1 MDLNYSPEE
10 KAFQED
16 VRAWLGERLPADLV
30 EKVKKGQRLGKEDY
44 LTWHAILR
52 ERGYLAWHWPKE
64 HGGTGWGPAEKNIFE
79 EEMVAA
85 GAPRIVPFGLNM
97 LGPVLVQF
105 GTDAQKA
112 EYLPKI
118 LKDEQ
123 FWCQGYSEPG
133 SGSDLASLRT
143 TAVRDGDH
151 YVVNGQKTWTTFAHF
166 ADWIFL
172 LVRTDPKASKPQE
185 GISFLLCDMATP
197 GIEVRPIYTL
207 EGEHEVNEV
216 YLTDVR
222 IPVENLVGEE
232 DKGWTIAKYLLTF
245 ERTGIAGVG
254 YSKNGLNGVKKAAR
268 ATMKNGKPLLDDPLF
283 AARVAEVEI
292 DLMALEVFNNRVVA
306 AAGAGKAPG
315 AESSLLKIK
324 GTQVRQEITDLMRR
338 ACGPYAIPDVPEA
351 FDFGWNGEPPGPQH
365 ALPAARAY
373 FNMRKTSI
381 YGGSNEIQ
389 RNIVTKAMLGL

>member
-1 MDLNYSPEE
+1 MDLSYSPEE
-10 KAFQED
+10 QAFQAD
-16 VRAWLGERLPADLV
+16 VRAWLADRMPPALV
-30 EKVKKGQRLGKEDY
+30 DKVRRGQRLVKEDY
-44 LTWHAILR
+44 LTWHGILR
-52 ERGYLAWHWPKE
+52 ERGFLAWHWPVE

-97 LGPVLVQF
+97 LGPVLIQF
-105 GTDAQKA
+105 GSDAQKA

-118 LKDEQ
+118 LNDEQ

-172 LVRTDPKASKPQE
+172 LVRTDPTAQKPQQ

-197 GIEVRPIYTL
+197 GIEVRPIHTL

-222 IPVENLVGEE
+222 IPVENLVGDEH
-232 DKGWTIAKYLLTF
+232 KGWTIAKYLLTF

-254 YSKNGLNGVKKAAR
+254 YSKQGLRGVKKAA
-268 ATMKNGKPLLDDPLF
+268 MDQQKNGKPLLDDPLF

-306 AAGAGKAPG
+306 SAGAGKAPG
-315 AESSLLKIK
+315 PESSLLKIK

-338 ACGPYAIPDVPEA
+338 ACGPYALPDLPQA
-351 FDFGWNGEPPGPQH
+351 FDQGWNEEAPGPDY
-365 ALPAARAY
+365 ALPAARSY

-389 RNIVTKAMLGL
+389 RNIVSKAMLGL